1 MKPITHLD
9 QNHAYV
15 LKQAQDQDVTFLRI
29 WFTDILGFLKSIN
42 VTKESF
48 AGVIGDGVGFD
59 GASIKGFARYEE
71 ADLIA
76 LPDTST
82 FAMLPWRG
90 DRKRVARIFSDIVT
104 TEGKAHE
111 GDPRQILRRQIK
123 RAADQGFTFY
133 ASAEVEF
140 FLLDPDTQKPN
151 PVDNAGYFDQ
161 EVSEK
166 TVNVRRQVILT
177 LEQMGIG
184 IHSSHHEGAPGQH
197 EIVLQYA
204 DGLRL
209 ADAIQTTRFVI
220 KEIASRHGMLATFMP
235 RPLSKVNG
243 SGMHIGVS
251 LNRDNQNAFYCADDD
266 ANLSAEARAFVAG
279 ILNHARSSTLVWNQ
293 WVNSYRRL
301 VAGTEAPAFISWAHT
316 NRADL
321 VRVPKPGH
329 ADNARLEIRAP
340 DSACNPYLA
349 LALILAAGLDGVE
362 KGWSPPPPVEQNVFH
377 MSQKDREERG
387 LMTLPQDLGEAL
399 RCATDNTFCEEVLGS
414 FAWKIYLENKRLEW
428 EAYRSHVSDWEID
441 RYLRLL

>member
-1 MKPITHLD
+1 LKPVTHID

-15 LKQAQDQDVTFLRI
+15 LKQAQDQDVTFLRL
-29 WFTDILGFLKSIN
+29 WFTDILGFLKSIT

-48 AGVIGDGVGFD
+48 AGVIREGAGFD

-90 DRKRVARIFSDIVT
+90 NTNRVARIFSDIVT
-104 TEGKAHE
+104 TEGSPHE

-123 RAADQGFTFY
+123 RATDQGFTFY

-140 FLLDPDTQKPN
+140 FLLDPATQQPS

-220 KEIASRHGMLATFMP
+220 KEIATRHGMLATFMP
-235 RPLSKVNG
+235 RPLSNVNG

-251 LNRDNQNAFYCADDD
+251 LNRDNKNAFYSEEDSV
-266 ANLSAEARAFVAG
+266 NLSVEARSFVAG
-279 ILNHARSSTLVWNQ
+279 ILRHARASSLVWNQ

-301 VAGTEAPAFISWAHT
+301 VPGTEAPAFISWAHT

-329 ADNARLEIRAP
+329 PENARLEVRAP

-349 LALILAAGLDGVE
+349 LALILAAGLDGLE
-362 KGWSPPPPVEQNVFH
+362 NNWTPPAPVEQNVFD
-377 MSQKDREERG
+377 MSVEDRAERKI
-387 LMTLPQDLGEAL
+387 LSLPQDMGEAL
-399 RCATDNTFCEEVLGS
+399 RRATENEFCEEVLGS
-414 FAWKIYLENKRLEW
+414 FAWKIYLENKKLEW
-428 EAYRSHVSDWEID
+428 EAYRSQLSDWEVE